1 MKSKP
6 EHRNILIGIV
16 LLGLFIL
23 GMIGV
28 IAATGWEET
37 RLHLARVGWAQFG
50 ILLLLSLVN
59 YLARGLRWRIYTQAL
74 KIPTGF
80 LQDFRHYLGG
90 FALTITPGRI
100 GELIR
105 LRWINRDTGTPLE
118 RTAPLV
124 LVDRAADLVSVA
136 LVLAL
141 ATALTAG
148 GLAGA
153 VPVVFIAIAV
163 AIMATQPRLLVW
175 AITRGWK
182 TLGRFPK
189 LFGGLRRAAKQ
200 LHVFAKAPIIL
211 PALLLGAVGWFA
223 EGYAFYLLLGWLG
236 ADINMWMAVAIFL
249 FAMLGGGATGMPGGL
264 GGAEAALI
272 GLLSL
277 QGVPLEISLPATAI
291 IRLTTLWFAILI
303 GIGVFP
309 FNERFVKRAP

>member
-1 MKSKP
+1 MKPTPRK
-6 EHRNILIGIV
+6 HNFIIGLV
-16 LLGLFIL
+16 LLALFII

-37 RLHLARVGWAQFG
+37 RHHLAKLGWAEYSA
-50 ILLLLSLVN
+50 LLGLSLIN

-74 KIPTGF
+74 NIPTGI

-118 RTAPLV
+118 RCAPLV

-153 VPVVFIAIAV
+153 VPVVAVAIAV
-163 AIMATQPRLLVW
+163 AVMATQPRLLAW
-175 AITRGWK
+175 SITQGWK
-182 TLGRFPK
+182 ISGRFPR

-200 LHVFAKAPIIL
+200 LYVFAKAPIIL
-211 PALLLGAVGWFA
+211 PALLLGGFGWFA
-223 EGYAFYLLLGWLG
+223 EGFAFYLLLGWFG
-236 ADINMWMAVAIFL
+236 AEIDMWLAVAIFL
-249 FAMLGGGATGMPGGL
+249 FAMLGGGATGLPGGL
-264 GGAEAALI
+264 GGAEAALV
-272 GLLSL
+272 GLLTL
-277 QGVPLEISLPATAI
+277 QGIPLEISLPATAI

-303 GIGVFP
+303 GLGVLP
-309 FNERFVKRAP
+309 FNERFAKRVR

>member
-1 MKSKP
+1 MKSAPKK
-6 EHRNILIGIV
+6 RNVILGLVLLLLFIIGMVGIV
-16 LLGLFIL
+16 
-23 GMIGV
+23 
-28 IAATGWEET
+28 AATGWEET
-37 RLHLARVGWAQFG
+37 LEHLARVGWGQFG

-59 YLARGLRWRIYTQAL
+59 YLARALRWRVYTKAL
-74 KIPTGF
+74 NIPTGL

-118 RTAPLV
+118 RAAPLV

-153 VPVVFIAIAV
+153 VPVVIIAIIV
-163 AIMATQPRLLVW
+163 AIIATQPKLLVW
-175 AITRGWK
+175 SITRGWK
-182 TLGRFPK
+182 TIGRLPR

-200 LHVFAKAPIIL
+200 LHVFAKAHIIL
-211 PALLLGAVGWFA
+211 PALLLGAIGWFA

-236 ADINMWMAVAIFL
+236 ADITMWMAVAIFL

-264 GGAEAALI
+264 GGAEVALI
-272 GLLSL
+272 GLLTL

-309 FNERFVKRAP
+309 FNERFAKRAL

>member
-1 MKSKP
+1 MKSNP
-6 EHRNILIGIV
+6 NSRNIVVGLV
-16 LLGLFIL
+16 LLGLFVL
-23 GMIGV
+23 GMIAV

-37 RLHLARVGWAQFG
+37 LRHLARVGWGQFG
-50 ILLLLSLVN
+50 ILLVLSLVN
-59 YLARGLRWRIYTQAL
+59 YLARGMRWRIYTRAL
-74 KIPTGF
+74 TIPTGL

-105 LRWINRDTGTPLE
+105 LRWINLDTGTPLE
-118 RTAPLV
+118 KVAPLV

-153 VPVVFIAIAV
+153 LPVVVIAIAV
-163 AIMATQPRLLVW
+163 AIFATQPRLLAW
-175 AITRGWK
+175 GITRGWK
-182 TLGRFPK
+182 MFGRLPR
-189 LFGGLRRAAKQ
+189 LFGGLRRAARQ
-200 LHVFAKAPIIL
+200 LHVFAKANIIL
-211 PALLLGAVGWFA
+211 PALLLGGLGWFA
-223 EGYAFYLLLGWLG
+223 EGYAFYLLLDWLG
-236 ADINMWMAVAIFL
+236 AEISLWMAVAIFL
-249 FAMLGGGATGMPGGL
+249 FAMLGGGATGLPGGL

-272 GLLSL
+272 GLLAL

-309 FNERFVKRAP
+309 FNERFAKRAR